1 MENLLNRRM
10 FTAPIRAAEGTYVPT
25 IEQIL
30 NFYGGGFDDTGQ
42 PLDIEA
48 FQLAIANANAANEA
62 GLFPG
67 KGKPVD
73 NWLYAGKDQKQFMK
87 DQNIDTMYEP
97 TLGYFANNF
106 KPSDKERDFLS
117 TYLATDEVPPD
128 ERLLANN
135 IPQEG
140 IKIDDDLTVFN
151 ADNLPADL
159 KAEVDAK
166 DKAEDDYAQ
175 RQLDIANQKELF
187 EGLKNTGIK
196 NLAGDTT
203 QPITGDE
210 NIEIIKRNILQ
221 GTNVLT
227 EDDFKNLPAVDRM
240 KIKDALSQKR
250 REEVDLTDV
259 SESGLQNIIDAAG
272 SSAEVA
278 IEIYNDMRNAGGE
291 VAEAAGE
298 MLEGWKKA
306 ISSGFNE
313 EQKKSLNDQI
323 EYLKSKKDPDEQTWG
338 EWYNDTIIKEGID
351 KLGEGIRGV
360 WGSTELGDGT
370 LSPDLQAEM
379 NEQVLRNELK
389 QDLPSYAEEF
399 SFKSKV
405 DETKNKVVN
414 KIDEVKNAFV
424 EEYPELS
431 KKIETQLDDLK
442 DKLENNLIS
451 KEDFISQ
458 VEKIKT
464 DTLEIAKDKT
474 TEVKDKISEVID
486 GIKEDGLKL
495 TLKETTEK
503 IIEKGGEVIDSTK
516 DKISEVVTGMSAEE
530 RKLRDDLAKD
540 IPSYA
545 VDSPV
550 ETQEEVE
557 KINET
562 IESGD
567 ENLDSDK
574 SGLDIANES
583 TTSGGTTSGG
593 TLSGGKSVEQLI
605 AETAKET
612 GYDFKGLEGT
622 KDDMALKTMMYG
634 LKLFLTPGKFKDAA
648 AETGMLA
655 LKNEINERYKTKA
668 AQAKFKGELFKTLLA
683 GKLDIEK
690 ELVKLK
696 NTKPTKLGEYNI
708 DKGTLQNSTAAWVKN
723 NMGLNIDMES
733 LNEGVTDDNKV
744 EFMFMQNLN
753 NEVQKIL
760 NNKYNA
766 GEDPSLTNEII
777 SEAYANLG
785 ENFKVTPRDRSIV
798 NKVTDFIF
806 MKSDEDIRKE
816 NIEKG
821 DLTYV
826 PSNKRVVTEEMIDTV
841 IQTNPNLNLTR
852 DQVIKALQGNEQFK
866 GWDFSEVV

>member
-10 FTAPIRAAEGTYVPT
+10 FTVPIRAAEGTYVPT

-30 NFYGGGFDDTGQ
+30 NFYAGGFDDAGQ
-42 PLDIEA
+42 PLDMEA
-48 FQLAIANANAANEA
+48 FQLAIANAGAANEA
-62 GLFPG
+62 GLFPSE
-67 KGKPVD
+67 GKPVD

-106 KPSDKERDFLS
+106 KPSDKERNFLS
-117 TYLATDEVPPD
+117 TLLATEQDQPEMVGQMV
-128 ERLLANN
+128 E
-135 IPQEG
+135 E
-140 IKIDDDLTVFN
+140 KIT
-151 ADNLPADL
+151 
-159 KAEVDAK
+159 K
-166 DKAEDDYAQ
+166 DKIEDDYAQ
-175 RQLDIANQKELF
+175 RQLDVANQKELF
-187 EGLKNTGIK
+187 ENLKNTGIK

-203 QPITGDE
+203 QPVTEDE
-210 NIEIIKRNILQ
+210 NIEIIKRNIMQ
-221 GTNVLT
+221 GTNIIEPGT
-227 EDDFKNLPAVDRM
+227 EEYRDLSATDRM
-240 KIKDALSQKR
+240 KVKDAMSEKR
-250 REEVDLTDV
+250 KEEVDLTDV
-259 SESGLQNIIDAAG
+259 SQEGMQNIIDAAG
-272 SSAEVA
+272 ESTEVA
-278 IEIYNDMRNAGGE
+278 LEIYNDMKNLGGE
-291 VAEAAGE
+291 VSEAAGE
-298 MLEGWKKA
+298 MLEGWKNA
-306 ISSGFNE
+306 ISSGWSDERKE
-313 EQKKSLNDQI
+313 ELNDQI
-323 EYLKSKKDPDEQTWG
+323 EYLKSKKDPDKQTWG
-338 EWYNDTIIKEGID
+338 EWYDDSIIKEGVD
-351 KLGEGIRGV
+351 KIGEGIRGV
-360 WGSTELGDGT
+360 WGSTELGDGE
-370 LSPDLQAEM
+370 LSPELQSQME
-379 NEQVLRNELK
+379 EQILRDNLK
-389 QDLPSYAEEF
+389 KDLPSYAEDF

-424 EEYPELS
+424 EEYPDLS
-431 KKIETQLDDLK
+431 KKIETQLDNLK

-451 KEDFISQ
+451 KEDFISE

-464 DTLEIAKDKT
+464 NTLEIAKDKT
-474 TEVKDKISEVID
+474 TEVKDKITEVID

-495 TLKETTEK
+495 TLKETTDK
-503 IIEKGGEVIDSTK
+503 IIKKGGEVIDSTK
-516 DKISEVVTGMSAEE
+516 DKITEVVTGMSPEE
-530 RKLRDDLAKD
+530 KKLREDLAKD

-550 ETQEEVE
+550 ENKEEVE

-562 IESGD
+562 IESG
-567 ENLDSDK
+567 EETLDSDK

-583 TTSGGTTSGG
+583 TTTGGTTTGGTTTGG

-612 GYDFKGLEGT
+612 GYDFKGLDST

-696 NTKPTKLGEYNI
+696 NKKPAKQGAYSI

-744 EFMFMQNLN
+744 EFMFMTELN

-760 NNKYNA
+760 NTKYNA
-766 GEDPSLTNEII
+766 GEDPSLTPEII
-777 SEAYANLG
+777 SEAYGNLG
-785 ENFKVTPRDRSIV
+785 ESYKVTPRERSIV
-798 NKVTDFIF
+798 TKAMDFIF
-806 MKSDEDIRKE
+806 MKSDDDIKKE

-826 PSNKRVVTEEMIDTV
+826 PSNKRVVTAEMIDTV

-852 DQVIKALQGNEQFK
+852 DQVIKALQENEQFK

>member
-30 NFYGGGFDDTGQ
+30 NFYGGGFDDAGQ
-42 PLDIEA
+42 PLDMEA
-48 FQLAIANANAANEA
+48 FQLAIANAGAANEA
-62 GLFPG
+62 GLFPSE
-67 KGKPVD
+67 GKPVD

-106 KPSDKERDFLS
+106 KPSDKERNFLS
-117 TYLATDEVPPD
+117 T
-128 ERLLANN
+128 LLDTQ
-135 IPQEG
+135 QEQPEMVG
-140 IKIDDDLTVFN
+140 QMVEEKIT
-151 ADNLPADL
+151 
-159 KAEVDAK
+159 K
-166 DKAEDDYAQ
+166 DKVEDDYAQ
-175 RQLDIANQKELF
+175 RQLDVANQKELF
-187 EGLKNTGIK
+187 ENLKNTGIK

-203 QPITGDE
+203 QPVTEDE
-210 NIEIIKRNILQ
+210 NIEIIKRNIMQ
-221 GTNVLT
+221 GTNIVEPGT
-227 EDDFKNLPAVDRM
+227 EEYRDLPATDRM
-240 KIKDALSQKR
+240 KVKDAMSEKR
-250 REEVDLTDV
+250 KEEVDLTDV
-259 SESGLQNIIDAAG
+259 SQEGMQNIIDAAG
-272 SSAEVA
+272 ESTEVA
-278 IEIYNDMRNAGGE
+278 LEIYNDMKNLGGE

-298 MLEGWKKA
+298 MLEGWKNA
-306 ISSGFNE
+306 ISSGWSDERKE
-313 EQKKSLNDQI
+313 ELNDQI

-338 EWYNDTIIKEGID
+338 QWYDDSIIKEGVD
-351 KLGEGIRGV
+351 KIGAGIRSV
-360 WGSTELGDGT
+360 WGSTELGDGE
-370 LSPDLQAEM
+370 LSPELQAQME
-379 NEQVLRNELK
+379 EQVLRNELK
-389 QDLPSYAEEF
+389 KDLPSYAEDF

-414 KIDEVKNAFV
+414 KIDEVKNAFI
-424 EEYPELS
+424 EEYPDLS
-431 KKIETQLDDLK
+431 KKIETQLDNLK

-495 TLKETTEK
+495 TLTETKDK
-503 IIEKGGEVIDSTK
+503 IIKKGGEIIDSTK
-516 DKISEVVTGMSAEE
+516 DKITEVVTGMSPEE
-530 RKLRDDLAKD
+530 KKLRDDLAKD

-550 ETQEEVE
+550 ENKEEVE

-562 IESGD
+562 IESG
-567 ENLDSDK
+567 EETLDSDK

-583 TTSGGTTSGG
+583 TTSGGTTTGG

-612 GYDFKGLEGT
+612 GYDFKGLDST

-696 NTKPTKLGEYNI
+696 NKKPTKQGAYSI

-744 EFMFMQNLN
+744 EFMFMTELN

-760 NNKYNA
+760 NTKYNA
-766 GEDPSLTNEII
+766 GEDPSLTPEII
-777 SEAYANLG
+777 SEAYGNLG
-785 ENFKVTPRDRSIV
+785 ESYKVTPRERSIV
-798 NKVTDFIF
+798 TKAMDFIF
-806 MKSDEDIRKE
+806 MKSDDDIKKE

-826 PSNKRVVTEEMIDTV
+826 PSNKRVVTAEMIDTV

-852 DQVIKALQGNEQFK
+852 DQVIKALQENEQFK

>member
-30 NFYGGGFDDTGQ
+30 NFYAGGFDDAGQ
-42 PLDIEA
+42 PLDMEA
-48 FQLAIANANAANEA
+48 FQLAIANAGAANEA
-62 GLFPG
+62 GLFPSE
-67 KGKPVD
+67 GKPVD

-87 DQNIDTMYEP
+87 DQNIDTMYDP
-97 TLGYFANNF
+97 TAGYFANNF
-106 KPSDKERDFLS
+106 KPSDKERNFLS
-117 TYLATDEVPPD
+117 T
-128 ERLLANN
+128 LLDTQQDQ
-135 IPQEG
+135 PEMVGQMVEE
-140 IKIDDDLTVFN
+140 KIT
-151 ADNLPADL
+151 
-159 KAEVDAK
+159 K
-166 DKAEDDYAQ
+166 DKVEDDYAQ
-175 RQLDIANQKELF
+175 RQLDVANQKELF
-187 EGLKNTGIK
+187 ENLKNTGIK

-203 QPITGDE
+203 QPVTEDE
-210 NIEIIKRNILQ
+210 NIEIIKRNIMQ
-221 GTNVLT
+221 GTNIVEPGT
-227 EDDFKNLPAVDRM
+227 EEYRDLPATDRM
-240 KIKDALSQKR
+240 KVKDAMSEKR
-250 REEVDLTDV
+250 KEEVDLTDI
-259 SESGLQNIIDAAG
+259 SESGMQNIIDAAG
-272 SSAEVA
+272 ESAEVA
-278 IEIYNDMRNAGGE
+278 LEIYNDMKNLGGE
-291 VAEAAGE
+291 VSEAAGE
-298 MLEGWKKA
+298 MLEGWKNA
-306 ISSGFNE
+306 ISSGWSDERKE
-313 EQKKSLNDQI
+313 ELNDQI
-323 EYLKSKKDPDEQTWG
+323 EYLKSKKDPDKQTWG
-338 EWYNDTIIKEGID
+338 EWYDDSIIKEGVD
-351 KLGEGIRGV
+351 KVGAGIRGV
-360 WGSTELGDGT
+360 WGSTELGDGE
-370 LSPDLQAEM
+370 LSPELQAQME
-379 NEQVLRNELK
+379 EQVLRNELK
-389 QDLPSYAEEF
+389 KDLPSYAEDF

-414 KIDEVKNAFV
+414 KIDEVKNAFI
-424 EEYPELS
+424 EEYPDLS
-431 KKIETQLDDLK
+431 KKIETQLDNLK

-486 GIKEDGLKL
+486 GIKEDGLQL
-495 TLKETTEK
+495 TLKETTDK
-503 IIEKGGEVIDSTK
+503 IIKKGGEVIDSTK
-516 DKISEVVTGMSAEE
+516 DKITEVVTGMSPEE
-530 RKLRDDLAKD
+530 KKLRDDLAKD

-550 ETQEEVE
+550 ENKEEVE

-562 IESGD
+562 IESG
-567 ENLDSDK
+567 EETLDSDK

-583 TTSGGTTSGG
+583 TTSGGTTTGG

-612 GYDFKGLEGT
+612 GYDFKGLDST

-696 NTKPTKLGEYNI
+696 NKKPTKQGAYSI
-708 DKGTLQNSTAAWVKN
+708 DKSTLQNSTAAWVKN

-744 EFMFMQNLN
+744 EFMFMTELN

-760 NNKYNA
+760 NTKYNA
-766 GEDPSLTNEII
+766 GEDPSLTPEII
-777 SEAYANLG
+777 SEAYGNLG
-785 ENFKVTPRDRSIV
+785 ESYKVTPRERSIV
-798 NKVTDFIF
+798 TKAMDFIF
-806 MKSDEDIRKE
+806 MKSDDDIKKE

-826 PSNKRVVTEEMIDTV
+826 PSNKRVVTAEMIDTV

-852 DQVIKALQGNEQFK
+852 DQVIKALQENEQFK

>member
-10 FTAPIRAAEGTYVPT
+10 FTVPIRAAEGTYVPT

-30 NFYGGGFDDTGQ
+30 NFYAGGFDDAGQ
-42 PLDIEA
+42 PLDMEA
-48 FQLAIANANAANEA
+48 FQLAIANAGAANEA
-62 GLFPG
+62 GLFPSE
-67 KGKPVD
+67 GKPVD

-106 KPSDKERDFLS
+106 KPSDKERNFLS
-117 TYLATDEVPPD
+117 TLLATEQDQPEMVGQMV
-128 ERLLANN
+128 E
-135 IPQEG
+135 E
-140 IKIDDDLTVFN
+140 KIT
-151 ADNLPADL
+151 
-159 KAEVDAK
+159 K
-166 DKAEDDYAQ
+166 DKIEDDYAQ
-175 RQLDIANQKELF
+175 RQLDVANQKELF
-187 EGLKNTGIK
+187 ENLKNTGIK

-203 QPITGDE
+203 QPVTEDE
-210 NIEIIKRNILQ
+210 NIEIIKRNIMQ
-221 GTNVLT
+221 GTNIIEPGT
-227 EDDFKNLPAVDRM
+227 EEYRDLSATDRM
-240 KIKDALSQKR
+240 KVKDAMSEKR
-250 REEVDLTDV
+250 KEEVDLTDV
-259 SESGLQNIIDAAG
+259 SQEGMQNIIDAAG
-272 SSAEVA
+272 ESTEVA
-278 IEIYNDMRNAGGE
+278 LEIYNDMKNLGGE
-291 VAEAAGE
+291 VSEAAGE
-298 MLEGWKKA
+298 MLEGWKNA
-306 ISSGFNE
+306 ISSGWSDERKE
-313 EQKKSLNDQI
+313 ELNDQI
-323 EYLKSKKDPDEQTWG
+323 EYLKSKKDPDKQTWG
-338 EWYNDTIIKEGID
+338 EWYDDSIIKEGVD
-351 KLGEGIRGV
+351 KIGEGIRGV
-360 WGSTELGDGT
+360 WGSTELGDGE
-370 LSPDLQAEM
+370 LSPELQSQME
-379 NEQVLRNELK
+379 EQILIDNLK
-389 QDLPSYAEEF
+389 KDLPSYAEDF

-424 EEYPELS
+424 EEYPDLS
-431 KKIETQLDDLK
+431 KKIETQLDNLK

-451 KEDFISQ
+451 KEDFISE

-464 DTLEIAKDKT
+464 NTLEIAKDKT
-474 TEVKDKISEVID
+474 TEVKDKITEVID

-495 TLKETTEK
+495 TLKETTDK
-503 IIEKGGEVIDSTK
+503 IIKKGGEVIDSTK
-516 DKISEVVTGMSAEE
+516 DKITEVVTGMSPEE
-530 RKLRDDLAKD
+530 KKLREDLAKD

-550 ETQEEVE
+550 ENKEEVE

-562 IESGD
+562 IESG
-567 ENLDSDK
+567 EETLDSDK

-583 TTSGGTTSGG
+583 TTTGGTTTGGTTTGG

-612 GYDFKGLEGT
+612 GYDFKGLDST

-696 NTKPTKLGEYNI
+696 NKKPAKQGAYSI

-744 EFMFMQNLN
+744 EFMFMTELN

-760 NNKYNA
+760 NTKYNA
-766 GEDPSLTNEII
+766 GEDPSLTPEII
-777 SEAYANLG
+777 SEAYGNLG
-785 ENFKVTPRDRSIV
+785 ESYKVTPRERSIV
-798 NKVTDFIF
+798 TKAMDFIF
-806 MKSDEDIRKE
+806 MKSDDDIKKE

-826 PSNKRVVTEEMIDTV
+826 PSNKRVVTAEMIDTV

-852 DQVIKALQGNEQFK
+852 DQVIKALQENEQFK

>member
-30 NFYGGGFDDTGQ
+30 NFYGGGFDDAGQ
-42 PLDIEA
+42 PLDMEA
-48 FQLAIANANAANEA
+48 FQLAIANAGAANEA
-62 GLFPG
+62 GLFPSE
-67 KGKPVD
+67 GKPVD

-106 KPSDKERDFLS
+106 KPSDKERNFLS
-117 TYLATDEVPPD
+117 T
-128 ERLLANN
+128 LLDTQ
-135 IPQEG
+135 QEQPEMVG
-140 IKIDDDLTVFN
+140 QMVEEKIT
-151 ADNLPADL
+151 
-159 KAEVDAK
+159 K
-166 DKAEDDYAQ
+166 DKVEDDYAQ
-175 RQLDIANQKELF
+175 RQLDVANQKELF
-187 EGLKNTGIK
+187 ENLKNTGIK

-203 QPITGDE
+203 QPVTEDE
-210 NIEIIKRNILQ
+210 NIEIIKRNIMQ
-221 GTNVLT
+221 GTNIVEPGT
-227 EDDFKNLPAVDRM
+227 EEYRDLPATDRM
-240 KIKDALSQKR
+240 KVKDAMSEKR
-250 REEVDLTDV
+250 KEEVDLTDV
-259 SESGLQNIIDAAG
+259 SQEGMQNIIDAAG
-272 SSAEVA
+272 ESTEVA
-278 IEIYNDMRNAGGE
+278 LEIYNDMKNLGGE

-298 MLEGWKKA
+298 MLEGWKNA
-306 ISSGFNE
+306 ISSGWSDERKE
-313 EQKKSLNDQI
+313 ELNDQI
-323 EYLKSKKDPDEQTWG
+323 EYLKSKKDPDKQTWG
-338 EWYNDTIIKEGID
+338 EWYDDSIIKEGVD
-351 KLGEGIRGV
+351 KIGAGIRSV
-360 WGSTELGDGT
+360 WGSTELGDGE
-370 LSPDLQAEM
+370 LSPELQAQME
-379 NEQVLRNELK
+379 EQVLRNELK
-389 QDLPSYAEEF
+389 KDLPSYAEDF

-414 KIDEVKNAFV
+414 KIDEVKNAFI
-424 EEYPELS
+424 EEYPDLS
-431 KKIETQLDDLK
+431 KKIETQLDNLK

-495 TLKETTEK
+495 TLTETKDK
-503 IIEKGGEVIDSTK
+503 IIKKGGEIIDSTK
-516 DKISEVVTGMSAEE
+516 DKITEVVTGMSPEE
-530 RKLRDDLAKD
+530 KKLRDDLAKD

-550 ETQEEVE
+550 ENKEEVE

-562 IESGD
+562 IESG
-567 ENLDSDK
+567 EETLDSDK

-583 TTSGGTTSGG
+583 TTSGGTTTGG

-612 GYDFKGLEGT
+612 GYDFKGLDST

-696 NTKPTKLGEYNI
+696 NKKPTKQGAYSI
-708 DKGTLQNSTAAWVKN
+708 DKSTLQNSTAAWVKN

-744 EFMFMQNLN
+744 EFMFMTELN

-760 NNKYNA
+760 NTKYNA
-766 GEDPSLTNEII
+766 GEDPSLTPEII
-777 SEAYANLG
+777 SEAYGNLG
-785 ENFKVTPRDRSIV
+785 ESYKVTPRERSIV
-798 NKVTDFIF
+798 TKAMDFIF
-806 MKSDEDIRKE
+806 MKSDDDIKKE

-826 PSNKRVVTEEMIDTV
+826 PSNKRVVTAEMIDTV

-852 DQVIKALQGNEQFK
+852 DQVIKALQENEQFK

>member
-10 FTAPIRAAEGTYVPT
+10 FTVPIRAAEGTYVPT

-30 NFYGGGFDDTGQ
+30 NFYAGGFDDAGQ
-42 PLDIEA
+42 PLDMEA
-48 FQLAIANANAANEA
+48 FQLAIANAGAANEA
-62 GLFPG
+62 GLFPSE
-67 KGKPVD
+67 GKPVD

-87 DQNIDTMYEP
+87 DQNIRSMYEP

-106 KPSDKERDFLS
+106 KPSDKERNFLS
-117 TYLATDEVPPD
+117 TFLDTEQDQPEMVGQMV
-128 ERLLANN
+128 E
-135 IPQEG
+135 E
-140 IKIDDDLTVFN
+140 KIT
-151 ADNLPADL
+151 
-159 KAEVDAK
+159 K
-166 DKAEDDYAQ
+166 DKIEDDYAQ
-175 RQLDIANQKELF
+175 RQLDVANQKELF
-187 EGLKNTGIK
+187 ENLKNTGIK

-203 QPITGDE
+203 QPVTEDE
-210 NIEIIKRNILQ
+210 NIEIIKRNIMQ
-221 GTNVLT
+221 GTNIIEPGT
-227 EDDFKNLPAVDRM
+227 EEYRDLSATDRM
-240 KIKDALSQKR
+240 KVKDAMSEKR
-250 REEVDLTDV
+250 KEEVDLTDV
-259 SESGLQNIIDAAG
+259 SQEGMQNIIDAAG
-272 SSAEVA
+272 ESTEVA
-278 IEIYNDMRNAGGE
+278 LEIYNDMKNFGGE
-291 VAEAAGE
+291 VAEAADE
-298 MLEGWKKA
+298 VLQGWKDA
-306 ISSGFNE
+306 ISSGWSDERKE
-313 EQKKSLNDQI
+313 ELNDQI
-323 EYLKSKKDPDEQTWG
+323 EYLKSKKDPDKQTWG
-338 EWYNDTIIKEGID
+338 EWYDDSIIKEGVD
-351 KLGEGIRGV
+351 KIGEGIRGV
-360 WGSTELGDGT
+360 WGSTELGDGE
-370 LSPDLQAEM
+370 LSPELQSQME
-379 NEQVLRNELK
+379 EQILRDNLK
-389 QDLPSYAEEF
+389 KDLPSYAEDF

-424 EEYPELS
+424 EEYPDLS
-431 KKIETQLDDLK
+431 KKIETQLDNLK

-451 KEDFISQ
+451 KEDFISE

-464 DTLEIAKDKT
+464 NTLEIAKDKT
-474 TEVKDKISEVID
+474 TEVKDKITEVID

-495 TLKETTEK
+495 TLKETTDK
-503 IIEKGGEVIDSTK
+503 IIKKGGEVIDSTK
-516 DKISEVVTGMSAEE
+516 DKITEVVTGMSPEE
-530 RKLRDDLAKD
+530 KKLREDLAKD

-550 ETQEEVE
+550 ENKEEVE

-562 IESGD
+562 IESG
-567 ENLDSDK
+567 EETLDSDK

-583 TTSGGTTSGG
+583 TTTGGTTTGG

-612 GYDFKGLEGT
+612 GYDFKGLDST

-696 NTKPTKLGEYNI
+696 NKKPAKQGAYSI

-744 EFMFMQNLN
+744 EFMFMTELN

-760 NNKYNA
+760 NTKYNA
-766 GEDPSLTNEII
+766 GEDPSLTPEII
-777 SEAYANLG
+777 SEAYGNLG
-785 ENFKVTPRDRSIV
+785 ESYKVTPRERSIV
-798 NKVTDFIF
+798 TKAMDFIF
-806 MKSDEDIRKE
+806 MKSDDDIKKE

-826 PSNKRVVTEEMIDTV
+826 PSNKRVVTAEMIDTV

-852 DQVIKALQGNEQFK
+852 DQVIKALQENEQFK

>member
-30 NFYGGGFDDTGQ
+30 NFYGGGFDDAGQ
-42 PLDIEA
+42 PLDMEA
-48 FQLAIANANAANEA
+48 FQLAIANAGAANEA
-62 GLFPG
+62 GLFPSE
-67 KGKPVD
+67 GKPVD

-106 KPSDKERDFLS
+106 KPSDKERNFLS
-117 TYLATDEVPPD
+117 T
-128 ERLLANN
+128 LLDTQQDQ
-135 IPQEG
+135 PEMVGQMVEE
-140 IKIDDDLTVFN
+140 KIT
-151 ADNLPADL
+151 
-159 KAEVDAK
+159 K
-166 DKAEDDYAQ
+166 DKVEDDYAQ
-175 RQLDIANQKELF
+175 RQLDVANQKELF
-187 EGLKNTGIK
+187 ENLKNTGIK

-203 QPITGDE
+203 QPVTEDE
-210 NIEIIKRNILQ
+210 NIEIIKRNIMQ
-221 GTNVLT
+221 GTNIVEPGT
-227 EDDFKNLPAVDRM
+227 EEYRDLPATDRM
-240 KIKDALSQKR
+240 KVKDAMSEKR
-250 REEVDLTDV
+250 KEEVDLTDV
-259 SESGLQNIIDAAG
+259 SQEGMQNIIDAAG
-272 SSAEVA
+272 ESTEVA
-278 IEIYNDMRNAGGE
+278 LEIYNDMKNLGGE

-298 MLEGWKKA
+298 MLEGWKNA
-306 ISSGFNE
+306 ISSGWSDERKE
-313 EQKKSLNDQI
+313 ELNDQI

-338 EWYNDTIIKEGID
+338 EWYDDSIIKEGVD
-351 KLGEGIRGV
+351 KIGAGIRSV
-360 WGSTELGDGT
+360 WGSTELGDGE
-370 LSPDLQAEM
+370 LSPELQAQME
-379 NEQVLRNELK
+379 EQVLRNELK
-389 QDLPSYAEEF
+389 KDLPSYAEDF

-414 KIDEVKNAFV
+414 KIDEVKNAFI
-424 EEYPELS
+424 EEYPDLS
-431 KKIETQLDDLK
+431 KKIETQLDNLK

-495 TLKETTEK
+495 TLTETKDK
-503 IIEKGGEVIDSTK
+503 IIKKGGEIIDSTK
-516 DKISEVVTGMSAEE
+516 DKITEVVTGMSPEE
-530 RKLRDDLAKD
+530 KKLRDDLAKD

-550 ETQEEVE
+550 ENKEEVE

-562 IESGD
+562 IESG
-567 ENLDSDK
+567 EETLDSDK

-583 TTSGGTTSGG
+583 TTSGGTTTGG

-612 GYDFKGLEGT
+612 GYDFKGLDST

-696 NTKPTKLGEYNI
+696 NKKPTKQGAYSI

-744 EFMFMQNLN
+744 EFMFMTELN

-760 NNKYNA
+760 NTKYNA
-766 GEDPSLTNEII
+766 GEDPSLTPEII
-777 SEAYANLG
+777 SEAYGNLG
-785 ENFKVTPRDRSIV
+785 ESYKVTPRERSIV
-798 NKVTDFIF
+798 TKAMDFIF
-806 MKSDEDIRKE
+806 MKSDDDIKKE

-826 PSNKRVVTEEMIDTV
+826 PSNKRVVTAEMIDTV

-852 DQVIKALQGNEQFK
+852 DQVIKALQENEQFK